1 VTGRAATQGGCPF
14 SALYWDFLD
23 RHYDQFSK
31 NHRMALQMKNVDKKR
46 KSEGFDEILSTAMR
60 YKRKLS
66 E

>member
-1 VTGRAATQGGCPF
+1 MVLGNL
-14 SALYWDFLD
+14 ALLLGVHPKNFHDW
-23 RHYDQFSK
+23 HYDQFSK

-46 KSEGFDEILSTAMR
+46 KSEDFEAILSTARR